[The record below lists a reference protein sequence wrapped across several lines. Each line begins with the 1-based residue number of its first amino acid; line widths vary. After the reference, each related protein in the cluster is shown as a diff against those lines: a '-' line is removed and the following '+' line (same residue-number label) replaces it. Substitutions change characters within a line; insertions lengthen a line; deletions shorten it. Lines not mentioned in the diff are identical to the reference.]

1 MSQFVLFLKIPVH
14 YAAERML
21 LRIATQFWYAWLFFV
36 WTKLM
41 HDDISRNETFFMTT
55 TTLNVTPITENF
67 QTCKPAMLDIPTT
80 RNGTRVLVSYI
91 HWLGDCG
98 NMRSQ
103 QPLTIGKMLSFSIL
117 LIQIHTFSIKG
128 FWKWTILLTPV
139 MDIITTL
146 A

>member
-1 MSQFVLFLKIPVH
+1 
-14 YAAERML
+14 
-21 LRIATQFWYAWLFFV
+21 
-36 WTKLM
+36 
-41 HDDISRNETFFMTT
+41 MTT

-103 QPLTIGKMLSFSIL
+103 QPLTIGKMLLSFSIL
-117 LIQIHTFSIKG
+117 LIQIH
-128 FWKWTILLTPV
+128 
-139 MDIITTL
+139 L
-146 A
+146 ALNDFKSGRYYLFG

>member
-1 MSQFVLFLKIPVH
+1 MRLNECCWGLLLNFGMHGSFLSGPNWCMTT
-14 YAAERML
+14 YLE
-21 LRIATQFWYAWLFFV
+21 
-36 WTKLM
+36 TKL
-41 HDDISRNETFFMTT
+41 FFMTT